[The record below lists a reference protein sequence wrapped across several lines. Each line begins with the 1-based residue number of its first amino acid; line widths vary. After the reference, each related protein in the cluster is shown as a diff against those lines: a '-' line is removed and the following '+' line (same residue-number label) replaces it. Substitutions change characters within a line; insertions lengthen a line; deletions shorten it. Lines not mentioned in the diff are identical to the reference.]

1 MAMASSLARA
11 GRALLGAAGRRP
23 GGGPRPAVR
32 ARAYG
37 AAAPAGAVAG
47 VLDGALRGEGALPKV
62 RGPRQQPAA
71 GCLCPC

>member
-23 GGGPRPAVR
+23 GGGAAVH

-62 RGPRQQPAA
+62 RAPRQQPAA